1 MRGADLSPSP
11 LGERILLAE
20 DDREL
25 RELLEEVMADAGYR
39 VAAYPSADL
48 AAGALATDED
58 LDLVITDLILPGM
71 RGQELLRE
79 VRRVRPELH
88 VIVITAFGAIDSA
101 IELVKAG
108 AFDYLTK
115 PFGTDELLL
124 TIERA
129 LEESRVR
136 REAAR
141 LSRAAPA
148 DLDPGF
154 VGASRAMQELFAVV
168 RRAAG
173 SAFPALVTGES
184 GTGKEL
190 VARALH
196 RASGRGP
203 FVAVNCAA
211 LPENL
216 LESELFGHEKG
227 AFSGADRE
235 NPGLFQSAHGGTL
248 FLDEI
253 GDLPLALQPKLLRVL
268 EDGEVRPVGSTRPR
282 KVDVRVVAA
291 TNRDLEQEVERG
303 RFRQDLFWRL
313 NVVHLHVPAL
323 RERPADIPLLAE
335 HFLGS
340 RRIAPEAM
348 AVLTAYPWPGNVR
361 ELRNALERAAT
372 LSPAPEIRVEDLPP
386 RVRETGRVSALV
398 AEAARKDLPLREVE
412 KAYILEI
419 LARAGGN
426 KSRAAE
432 ILELDRKTLYR
443 KLEEW
448 SGDAGSGAGPAG
460 GGTVRLTPGDLA
472 P

>member
-1 MRGADLSPSP
+1 VAA
-11 LGERILLAE
+11 ERIVLVE

-25 RELLEEVMADAGYR
+25 RALLAEVLADAGYR
-39 VAAYPSADL
+39 VAPFSSANL
-48 AAGALATDED
+48 AAGALASGEEA
-58 LDLVITDLILPGM
+58 DLVVTDLILPGM
-71 RGQELLRE
+71 RGHELLRE
-79 VRRVRPELH
+79 VRRLRPELH
-88 VIVITAFGAIDSA
+88 VIAITAFGAIDSA

-108 AFDYLTK
+108 AYDYLTK

-124 TIERA
+124 TVERA

-136 REAAR
+136 REAAGLAR
-141 LSRAAPA
+141 SPGSAPE
-148 DLDPGF
+148 GF
-154 VGASRAMQELFAVV
+154 VGASRAMQELFTVV
-168 RRAAG
+168 RRAAI
-173 SAFPALVTGES
+173 SSYPALVTGES

-196 RASGRGP
+196 QASGRGA

-227 AFSGADRE
+227 AFSGAERE
-235 NPGLFQSAHGGTL
+235 NPGLFQAADGGTL

-253 GDLPLALQPKLLRVL
+253 GDLPLSLQPKLLRVL
-268 EDGEVRPVGSTRPR
+268 EEGEVRPVGSTRPR
-282 KVDVRVVAA
+282 TVDVRVVAA
-291 TNRDLEQEVERG
+291 TNRDLEQEVEGG

-335 HFLGS
+335 HFLAS

-348 AVLTAYPWPGNVR
+348 AVLTAYAWPGNVR
-361 ELRNALERAAT
+361 ELRNALERAVT
-372 LSPAPEIRVEDLPP
+372 LSPSGEIGVADLPP
-386 RVRETGRVSALV
+386 RVRETGRVTALV
-398 AEAARKDLPLREVE
+398 AEAARRELPLREVE
-412 KAYILEI
+412 KAYVLEI
-419 LARAGGN
+419 LARVGGN

-432 ILELDRKTLYR
+432 ILEMDRKTLYR

-448 SGDAGSGAGPAG
+448 ADPEGTGARGGS
-460 GGTVRLTPGDLA
+460 D
-472 P
+472 